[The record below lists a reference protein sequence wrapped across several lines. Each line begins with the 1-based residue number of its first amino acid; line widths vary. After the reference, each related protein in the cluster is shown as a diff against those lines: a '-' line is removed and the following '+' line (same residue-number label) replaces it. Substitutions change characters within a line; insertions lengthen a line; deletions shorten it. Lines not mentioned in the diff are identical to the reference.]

1 MNRLDYFVLDYF
13 VTPAYPVATGMRHAA
28 GWQVVTAPS
37 RRKGAALTAAEARA
51 ALARHVHARTPP
63 AHPAHPAPAGT
74 VALDAALA
82 KLMARPEKV
91 RTDSYRN

>member
-1 MNRLDYFVLDYF
+1 M
-13 VTPAYPVATGMRHAA
+13 
-28 GWQVVTAPS
+28 VTAPS

-63 AHPAHPAPAGT
+63 AHPAPAGT